1 MVMDDGSC
9 HDDRINRSYHADHIK
24 PKIIVAATHYMSPS
38 ANYGMITVH
47 HLQFAAMPG
56 KILASPV
63 RELLAVAQVEPLDV
77 VAVLRERRQRR
88 VTHCL

>member
-1 MVMDDGSC
+1 MLP
-9 HDDRINRSYHADHIK
+9 I
-24 PKIIVAATHYMSPS
+24 

-47 HLQFAAMPG
+47 HLQFTAMPG

-88 VTHCL
+88 VTHRLENQESLKNLMIHRNM

>member
-1 MVMDDGSC
+1 MIHTNYTLEYDPCKLWNDQGTNHTIMVLM
-9 HDDRINRSYHADHIK
+9 
-24 PKIIVAATHYMSPS
+24 PL
-38 ANYGMITVH
+38 
-47 HLQFAAMPG
+47 HLQFTTMPG

-88 VTHCL
+88 VTHRL

>member
-1 MVMDDGSC
+1 
-9 HDDRINRSYHADHIK
+9 
-24 PKIIVAATHYMSPS
+24 
-38 ANYGMITVH
+38 
-47 HLQFAAMPG
+47 MPG

-88 VTHCL
+88 VTHRLVGIQDQDHKIDQFDNPQTTSKFDMST

>member
-1 MVMDDGSC
+1 
-9 HDDRINRSYHADHIK
+9 
-24 PKIIVAATHYMSPS
+24 
-38 ANYGMITVH
+38 
-47 HLQFAAMPG
+47 MPG

-88 VTHCL
+88 VTHRLENQESLKKSDDPQEHLKKMLELDKSRVQ